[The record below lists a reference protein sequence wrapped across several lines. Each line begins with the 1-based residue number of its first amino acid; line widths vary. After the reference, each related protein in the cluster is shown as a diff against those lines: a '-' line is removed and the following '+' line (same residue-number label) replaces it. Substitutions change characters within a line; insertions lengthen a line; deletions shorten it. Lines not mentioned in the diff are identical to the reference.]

1 MFTWNTAN
9 PALKMKELKMPI
21 RIRNLL
27 SLALLLSCLSSV
39 YAQEI
44 SRESLGQPGP
54 YQVAYYSS
62 YPAVAEFKAATIY
75 FPANKGQ
82 DFGAVAISPGFVESQ
97 ENMSW
102 WGSHLASH
110 GFAVLTLDTNEL
122 RDDPSLRADALMAA
136 IGVLRR
142 EGERMGGTLRGKILN
157 DRMAVM
163 GHSMGGGGTLLAANA
178 NSAELKAAIPF
189 TPWLPNGDFSAVAI
203 PTLVIAGEVDRIAPV
218 ADHAWPHFA
227 TLSADIPK
235 MYLEIEGGNH
245 FIANTDTG
253 EARLAPNIDVH
264 DLVGG
269 MAVAWLKL
277 FVDGDESYRDIVF
290 GEMPAG
296 DRERLSRLEY
306 SE

>member
-1 MFTWNTAN
+1 MTH
-9 PALKMKELKMPI
+9 
-21 RIRNLL
+21 RIRCLL
-27 SLALLLSCLSSV
+27 SLSLLLICLTTV
-39 YAQEI
+39 NAQEI

-62 YPAVAEFKAATIY
+62 YPPVPEFSAATIY

-82 DFGAVAISPGFVESQ
+82 DFAGVAISPGFVESQ

-102 WGSHLASH
+102 WGYHLASH

-122 RDDPSLRADALMAA
+122 RDDPALRAAALMAA
-136 IGVLRR
+136 IEVLRN

-157 DRMAVM
+157 DRMAIM
-163 GHSMGGGGTLLAANA
+163 GHSMGGGGTLLAANQ

-189 TPWLPNGDFSAVAI
+189 TPWLPEGEFGDISI
-203 PTLVIAGEVDRIAPV
+203 PTLVIAGEDDRIAPV
-218 ADHAWPHFA
+218 VDHASPHFESLA
-227 TLSADIPK
+227 DDIPK
-235 MYLEIEGGNH
+235 MYLEIKGGNH

-253 EARLAPNIDVH
+253 EERLAPNIDVH

-277 FVDGDESYRDIVF
+277 FVDGDENYRDLVF
-290 GEMPAG
+290 SEMPAA
-296 DRERLSRLEY
+296 DRERLSRLEF

>member
-1 MFTWNTAN
+1 
-9 PALKMKELKMPI
+9 MPN
-21 RIRNLL
+21 RIRYLL
-27 SLALLLSCLSSV
+27 SLTLLVSLIASV
-39 YAQEI
+39 SAQET
-44 SRESLGQPGP
+44 SREALGNPGP

-62 YPAVAEFKAATIY
+62 YPAVAEFSAATIY

-82 DFGAVAISPGFVESQ
+82 DFGAVAISPGFIESQ

-102 WGSHLASH
+102 WGNHLASH

-136 IGVLRR
+136 IGVLRA

-178 NSAELKAAIPF
+178 HSAELKAAIPF
-189 TPWLPNGDFSAVAI
+189 TPWLPEGDFAEISI
-203 PTLVIAGEVDRIAPV
+203 PTLVIAGEEDRIAPV
-218 ADHAWPHFA
+218 VDHASPHFA
-227 TLSADIPK
+227 SLADDIPK
-235 MYLEIEGGNH
+235 MYLEVKGGNH

-253 EARLAPNIDVH
+253 EERLAPNIDVH

-277 FVDGDESYRDIVF
+277 FVDGDESYRDLVF
-290 GEMPAG
+290 GDMPAR
-296 DRERLSRLEY
+296 DRERLSRFEF

>member
-1 MFTWNTAN
+1 MLN
-9 PALKMKELKMPI
+9 
-21 RIRNLL
+21 RIRYLL
-27 SLALLLSCLSSV
+27 SLTVFVLFITSV
-39 YAQEI
+39 SAQEI
-44 SRESLGQPGP
+44 SREALGNPGP

-62 YPAVAEFKAATIY
+62 YPAVAEFSAATIY

-82 DFGAVAISPGFVESQ
+82 DFGAVAISPGFIESQ

-102 WGSHLASH
+102 WGNHLASH

-136 IGVLRR
+136 IGVLRA

-157 DRMAVM
+157 ERMAVM

-178 NSAELKAAIPF
+178 HSAELKAASPF
-189 TPWLPNGDFSAVAI
+189 TPWLPEGDFAEISIA
-203 PTLVIAGEVDRIAPV
+203 TLVIAGEEDRIAPV
-218 ADHAWPHFA
+218 VDHASPHFA
-227 TLSADIPK
+227 SLADDIPK
-235 MYLEIEGGNH
+235 MYLEVKGGNH

-253 EARLAPNIDVH
+253 EERLAPNIDVH

-277 FVDGDESYRDIVF
+277 FVDGDESYRDLVF
-290 GEMPAG
+290 GDMPAR
-296 DRERLSRLEY
+296 DRERLSRFEY

>member
-1 MFTWNTAN
+1 
-9 PALKMKELKMPI
+9 MPI
-21 RIRNLL
+21 KTRYLL
-27 SLALLLSCLSSV
+27 CLTLILSFLTNVS
-39 YAQEI
+39 AQEI
-44 SRESLGQPGP
+44 SRASLGSPGP

-62 YPAVAEFKAATIY
+62 YPPVAEFKAATIY

-82 DFGAVAISPGFVESQ
+82 DFGAVAISPGFIESQ

-102 WGSHLASH
+102 WGNHLASH

-122 RDDPSLRADALMAA
+122 RDDPSLRAEALMAA
-136 IGVLRR
+136 IEVLRN

-163 GHSMGGGGTLLAANA
+163 GHSMGGGGTLLAADA
-178 NSAELKAAIPF
+178 HSDELKAAIPF
-189 TPWLPNGDFSAVAI
+189 TPWLPNGEFGDISI
-203 PTLVIAGEVDRIAPV
+203 PTLVIAGEIDRIAPV
-218 ADHAWPHFA
+218 ADHASPHFE
-227 TLSADIPK
+227 TLADGIPK
-235 MYLEIEGGNH
+235 MYLEIKGGNH

-253 EARLAPNIDVH
+253 EDRLAPNIDVH

-277 FVDGDESYRDIVF
+277 FVDGDESYREVVF
-290 GEMPAG
+290 GAMPDS
-296 DRERLSRLEY
+296 DRERLSRFEF